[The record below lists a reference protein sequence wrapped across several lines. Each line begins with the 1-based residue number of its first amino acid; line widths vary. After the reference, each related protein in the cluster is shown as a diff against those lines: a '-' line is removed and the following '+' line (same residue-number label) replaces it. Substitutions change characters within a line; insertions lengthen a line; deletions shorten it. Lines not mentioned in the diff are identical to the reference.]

1 VWDVQSLA
9 NSFSTMTLA
18 LPTSVSDWVV
28 DSGASYHTTPD
39 AGILSST
46 YPPPAPPFLLP
57 SLLETNLPHS
67 SPQ

>member
-1 VWDVQSLA
+1 M
-9 NSFSTMTLA
+9 TMA
-18 LPTSVSDWVV
+18 PPTSVSNLVA

-46 YPPPAPPFLLP
+46 SPPPTLPFLLP
-57 SLLETNLPHS
+57 SWLETALPFP